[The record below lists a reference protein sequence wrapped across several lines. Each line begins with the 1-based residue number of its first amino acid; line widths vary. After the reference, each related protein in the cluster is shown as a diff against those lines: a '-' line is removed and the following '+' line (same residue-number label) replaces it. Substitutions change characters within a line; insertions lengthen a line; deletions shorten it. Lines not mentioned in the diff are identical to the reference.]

1 MKKTLIGIILTLII
15 GGGIYYFSIHKS
27 QNPMPKNPTIT
38 LNTTQGD
45 IVIQLFSDK
54 APEMTKNFLT
64 LAKEGKYDN
73 TIFHRVIE
81 GFMIQGG
88 DYENFNGT
96 GGKAYNGGT
105 LDDEIASDLSHVRGM
120 VSMANRGPDTNGSQ
134 FFIVHQDAT
143 YLDGNYSIF
152 GQVTDG
158 MNVVDAIA
166 ETDTDINDRP
176 MEDIKINSVEIK
188 E

>member
-1 MKKTLIGIILTLII
+1 MKKGLLAVLVLLLA
-15 GGGIYYFSIHKS
+15 GGGFYFFKT
-27 QNPMPKNPTIT
+27 QNTMPKNDTVVLKT
-38 LNTTQGD
+38 NVGD
-45 IVIQLFSDK
+45 ITIQLLGDK

-64 LAKEGKYDN
+64 LSKEGKYDD

-105 LDDEIASDLSHVRGM
+105 LADEIASELSHVRGM

-158 MNVVDAIA
+158 MKIVDRIA

-176 MEDIKINSVEIK
+176 IDEITINSVEVQ
-188 E
+188 